1 MLPPAVLPMRIWP
14 QEFECSFLSLIGQAT
29 PGTVGGVASLRE
41 LPEGLSAEPVDQD
54 VFDGPATL
62 LDLSEVSSA
71 EPVRLDD
78 FEFTSRTPS
87 MLGKHKRGH
96 RQGSKLVRSPEDFST
111 RRMTRSCAKKSGFK
125 PTSAIPNKPSSLRRP
140 RAKKPRYGSVSQE
153 ENSSA
158 AGEHSTAV
166 PPPTPISLMQRIGES
181 LGISPEKLTE
191 DKLMA
196 SPEKKDQHNDRDD
209 K

>member
-1 MLPPAVLPMRIWP
+1 MD
-14 QEFECSFLSLIGQAT
+14 
-29 PGTVGGVASLRE
+29 
-41 LPEGLSAEPVDQD
+41 LPEVFSTEPVQH
-54 VFDGPATL
+54 
-62 LDLSEVSSA
+62 
-71 EPVRLDD
+71 DD
-78 FEFTSRTPS
+78 FEFTSKTPS

-191 DKLMA
+191 DKLTA
-196 SPEKKDQHNDRDD
+196 SPERKDQQNDSDD